1 MDMINIGY
9 SGASTAQV
17 ELNVTAQNTANAM
30 TDGYT
35 RQVAITSTIGASS
48 GSSNS
53 AGNGVQ
59 VDSIRRVS
67 NQYQVNQVWYA
78 ASDYGY
84 YNTQQEYLT
93 QLETVL
99 SDDNSSLSGGFD
111 NFFAALN
118 AATTSPDD
126 SALREQV
133 ISESGALALRVDN
146 TLDYIDSQSS
156 EIVSQEQAMVAQVN
170 TLTSGIAGYN
180 QQIAEAEANGDNASA
195 LYDARDQMVEQLSG
209 IMDVQVNIDDE
220 GNYDVTLQNG
230 QPLVSG
236 QESSTIELDTN
247 ADGTQS
253 MSLTFAGTTSSM
265 NTDTGGSLGALFDY
279 QNEILTPLTGT
290 INSMAEQF
298 ADAVNTQLAQGYDLS
313 GQHPDEPLFIYDE
326 NSSDGPLEVNPDITA
341 DELAFSSSPDESGN
355 SDNLQALIN
364 ISTEPLDIEGL
375 GSVTVGEA
383 CSSIISNIGIYSQQ
397 NQTEAEAA
405 ANVYSEAQ
413 NQQSSVSGVSMD
425 EEAVNL
431 ITYQQIYEANLKVIS
446 TGADIFDSVLE
457 MCS

>member
-1 MDMINIGY
+1 MDMISIGY

-35 RQVAITSTIGASS
+35 RQVVMISSIGASS

-67 NQYQVNQVWYA
+67 NQYQVSQVWYA
-78 ASDYGY
+78 ASDNGY
-84 YNTQQEYLT
+84 YSTQQEYLT

-99 SDDNSSLSGGFD
+99 SDDNTSLSGGFD
-111 NFFAALN
+111 DFFAALN
-118 AATTSPDD
+118 AATSSPDD

-133 ISESGALALRVDN
+133 ISESGALALRVNN

-170 TLTSGIAGYN
+170 TLTSGIASYN

-209 IMDVQVNIDDE
+209 IMDVQVNTDDQ
-220 GNYDVTLQNG
+220 GNYDVTLKNG

-236 QESSTIELDTN
+236 QESSTIALETN
-247 ADGTQS
+247 ADGSQT
-253 MSLTFAGTTSSM
+253 MSLTFAGTTSTM
-265 NTDTGGSLGALFDY
+265 NTDTGGSMGALFDY
-279 QNEILTPLTGT
+279 QNDVLTPLTDT
-290 INSMAEQF
+290 INSMASQF
-298 ADAVNTQLAQGYDLS
+298 ADAVNTQLAQGYDLN
-313 GQHPDEPLFIYDE
+313 GNPGEPLFIYDE
-326 NSSDGPLEVNPDITA
+326 NSADGPLEVNPDITA

-364 ISTEPLDIEGL
+364 ISTEPLEIDGL

-446 TGADIFDSVLE
+446 AGADIFDSVLE